1 MPDINDSSRPD
12 RDPHAEA
19 RRGTLAATGAF
30 VIWGLLPLY
39 LKPLT
44 HLPPSEVLAHRIAWC
59 LLFVLGW
66 LGWQKLLGEVIAVF
80 RKPRALATLML
91 TAALITVNWLLYL
104 WAVANERVLD
114 ASLGYFINPLV
125 NVLLGVVVLSER
137 LNPRQWTAVALA
149 CVGVLWLTIA
159 AGELPWVSLVLA
171 VTFGTYGLV
180 RKMVPVNAVP
190 GLAIETILLTP
201 FALAWLFWL
210 QRSGAGAFGQ
220 GQAATDALLI
230 GSGLLTALPLAL
242 FATGARLIPY
252 AAIGMIQYIGPTLQF
267 VVGLAVYGEPF
278 SSVRA
283 VGFAIIWAGV
293 AVYLLDNRRS
303 LRRARGIGIN

>member
-1 MPDINDSSRPD
+1 MSGCSTPVSGTSS
-12 RDPHAEA
+12 
-19 RRGTLAATGAF
+19 
-30 VIWGLLPLY
+30 I
-39 LKPLT
+39 
-44 HLPPSEVLAHRIAWC
+44 
-59 LLFVLGW
+59 
-66 LGWQKLLGEVIAVF
+66 
-80 RKPRALATLML
+80 
-91 TAALITVNWLLYL
+91 
-104 WAVANERVLD
+104 
-114 ASLGYFINPLV
+114 PLV

-220 GQAATDALLI
+220 GQTATDALLI